1 MQRLVQSVV
10 AACESGLLPD
20 PLVRL
25 GMRHV
30 IGARLREPAFR
41 TSERRDQAFRQ
52 FLRELRA
59 APIAIE
65 TPRANEQHYEVPASF
80 FQAHLG
86 PRAKYSCCLFQRGD
100 ESLAQAE
107 DAMLELYAERAELRD
122 GQRVLDLGSGWGSFS
137 LWLAAKHPN
146 SEIVGL
152 SNSHSQRAFVMSRA
166 QTLGL
171 SNLRIVTGNVAEFEF
186 EAELLRGGFD
196 RVVSIEMFEH
206 MKNYELLL
214 AKIARWLSPEGKLF
228 VHIFAH
234 QRLAYHYEDRGSED
248 WMSRYF
254 FTGGTMPSQNLL
266 LHFQDDLSLEDSWW
280 LSGRHYEQTSN
291 LWLASLDANRARALA
306 AIEPVYG
313 QSAERWFQRWRMFYM
328 AVAELFGF
336 AHGSEWGVAHYRFAR
351 RRTA

>member
-152 SNSHSQRAFVMSRA
+152 SNSHSQRA
-166 QTLGL
+166 
-171 SNLRIVTGNVAEFEF
+171 I
-186 EAELLRGGFD
+186 
-196 RVVSIEMFEH
+196 
-206 MKNYELLL
+206 
-214 AKIARWLSPEGKLF
+214 
-228 VHIFAH
+228 
-234 QRLAYHYEDRGSED
+234 
-248 WMSRYF
+248 
-254 FTGGTMPSQNLL
+254 
-266 LHFQDDLSLEDSWW
+266 
-280 LSGRHYEQTSN
+280 
-291 LWLASLDANRARALA
+291 LASNN
-306 AIEPVYG
+306 
-313 QSAERWFQRWRMFYM
+313 S
-328 AVAELFGF
+328 
-336 AHGSEWGVAHYRFAR
+336 
-351 RRTA
+351 